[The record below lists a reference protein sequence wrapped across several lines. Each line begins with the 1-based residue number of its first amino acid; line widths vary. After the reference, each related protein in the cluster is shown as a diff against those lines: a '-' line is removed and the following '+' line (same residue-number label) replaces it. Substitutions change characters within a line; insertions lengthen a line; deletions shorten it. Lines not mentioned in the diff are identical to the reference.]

1 MLSDLIFGY
10 LLRLD
15 EYSDVKGLEYIVALT
30 TSSYKNEAACRCG
43 YTQIGSS
50 VKRFVY
56 FIKSFY

>member
-30 TSSYKNEAACRCG
+30 TSSYKNEAAVGVAIR
-43 YTQIGSS
+43 
-50 VKRFVY
+50 
-56 FIKSFY
+56 KSGVL